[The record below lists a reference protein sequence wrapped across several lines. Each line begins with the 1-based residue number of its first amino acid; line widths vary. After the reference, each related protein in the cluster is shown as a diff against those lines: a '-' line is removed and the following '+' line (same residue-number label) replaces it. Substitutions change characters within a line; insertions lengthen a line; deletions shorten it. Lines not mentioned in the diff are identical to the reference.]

1 MLLQLITTNFLQS
14 SVEDIKNE
22 ILTSIT
28 HPLTEGDGGCSPLE
42 RYAIAS
48 QLAKAAAE
56 AARQLSDNGISY
68 ALSPENGFQPLSGLG
83 KQFEHN
89 GETYQVQFVNE
100 FNYNQGDTNGKEWQ
114 KTVGEIEELETRKKS
129 LTKHKKGLEAVILAE
144 HPRLQPTMTKTVL
157 KYLGN

>member
-1 MLLQLITTNFLQS
+1 MYNKLSFGLYVSAVEPAMASQQIIQS
-14 SVEDIKNE
+14 
-22 ILTSIT
+22 
-28 HPLTEGDGGCSPLE
+28 LTENVDLSPLE

-56 AARQLSDNGISY
+56 AARQLSDDGISY
-68 ALSPENGFQPLSGLG
+68 ALSPENEFQPLSGLG

-100 FNYNQGDTNGKEWQ
+100 FNYNQGDAHGLEWQ
-114 KTVGEIEELETRKKS
+114 ATVRQIESLEEHKKA
-129 LTKHKKGLEAVILAE
+129 LTKQKKGLEAVILAE

-157 KYLGN
+157 KYLG